1 MDEVLHPG
9 QADYSTCSFCP
20 VLEFLE
26 TKSQYAAILFL
37 FQTRSS
43 LLPAIAKWVSVLPP
57 ISAYLV
63 DATDYQVRS
72 RI

>member
-20 VLEFLE
+20 VLGFLK
-26 TKSQYAAILFL
+26 TKSKYAVILFF

-43 LLPAIAKWVSVLPP
+43 LLPVIAKWVSV
-57 ISAYLV
+57 
-63 DATDYQVRS
+63 
-72 RI
+72 